1 MARNADSAAD
11 SELTA
16 RLAERGLTGSSARYE
31 RWRRAALLPRH
42 ERHGAGRGKGSVSVV
57 APETVEIAAALARHA
72 VQGRDLRLVV
82 VAWFFEAGRPTMPG
96 QLAVPEP
103 PEGAVAEALQWA
115 VRTGASYRMLQRARA
130 AVTEAQK
137 DDWYAIAAQE
147 ARRGPDAGRGVNP
160 SEVREALLSGRD
172 IHLVPH
178 EARTDIVYLLA
189 AMGRGVEEVGP
200 ELLADAFAATGLFPQ
215 LSAEEWRDTMIDVFA
230 SGAYADEF
238 AALTRSDPVK
248 ALENASI
255 EQLREAR
262 EVATGLAGFGG
273 MLMMHALLMPD
284 TPGFAALRT
293 RINELG
299 IGPMLMNF
307 ARQVNQPRGVAS
319 IIATCLDPWFSTQ
332 YKSLSELVSAGPPLL
347 HMAGD
352 DEHDPDRFFAAWL
365 CALRE
370 AAEQAAPDP

>member
-1 MARNADSAAD
+1 M
-11 SELTA
+11 
-16 RLAERGLTGSSARYE
+16 
-31 RWRRAALLPRH
+31 RWRRAGLLPRH
-42 ERHGAGRGKGSVSVV
+42 ARHGAGRGKGSVSVL
-57 APETVEIAAALARHA
+57 APETVEIAAVLARHA

-82 VAWFFEAGRPTMPG
+82 VMWFFEAGRPTMPG
-96 QLAVPEP
+96 QPAVPEQ
-103 PEGAVAEALQWA
+103 PEGAVAEALLWA
-115 VRTGASYRMLQRARA
+115 VSTGTSYRMLQRARA

-172 IHLVPH
+172 IHNAPH
-178 EARTDIVYLLA
+178 GARTDLVYLLA

-200 ELLADAFAATGLFPQ
+200 ELLADAFAASGLFPQ
-215 LSAEEWRDTMIDVFA
+215 LSAQEWRDTMIEAYA

-238 AALTRSDPVK
+238 AALARSDPVK

-255 EQLREAR
+255 EQLRLAR
-262 EVATGLAGFGG
+262 EVATGMAGFGA

-284 TPGFAALRT
+284 TPDLAALRT
-293 RINELG
+293 RINERG
-299 IGPMLMNF
+299 MGPALMNF
-307 ARQVNQPRGVAS
+307 ARQVNQPRGIAS
-319 IIATCLDPWFSTQ
+319 VIATCMDPWFLMQ

-347 HMAGD
+347 HIAGD
-352 DEHDPDRFFAAWL
+352 DEHDPDRFFAAWHSA
-365 CALRE
+365 ALRE